1 LHIRANAFIIAAMAS
16 HAPTDWL
23 TRLSATQ
30 LAALIAGGDASAVE
44 VVQAHIERI
53 AQVNPTINA
62 VVVARFEQA
71 LREAAAADARRA
83 RGDPLAPLHGVPITI
98 KECLDLVGT
107 PATFGMPSRRN
118 DYPQAN
124 DLYVQRL
131 LDAGAVV
138 VGKTNVPQALI
149 YNESS
154 NALYGRT
161 NNPWDIAR
169 TPGGSSGGEGAII
182 AAGGSPLG
190 LGTDIGGSLRLPA
203 AFCGIVSLKPTTLRT
218 HDYSRFSEQSFEFGP
233 IASVVGPMARDVADL
248 ALTMRLIGTLSHPR
262 LPSPQPLGDPNAV
275 DVSRLRVGFFTH
287 DGLMQPSPAVAR
299 AVHEAAAI
307 LRAAGAQVT
316 EWMPPDLHRATGLY
330 IRLLT
335 ANGASLFRA
344 ALARDKAEPQI
355 AALYWL
361 AQRSRRTV
369 QRIRCAL
376 VLLRQMKF
384 AEQLGNVGFS
394 AEDAQHFSAE
404 ADGYRQ
410 AFAAAM
416 ARADGGPLD
425 VVLSPACFSPAWPHG
440 ASREL
445 ITGGAYCIVYNLLGY
460 PAGVVPVTRV
470 RPGEAIAR
478 LRSLDVVDMA
488 ARRVDIGSA
497 GLPVGVQVA
506 ARPWQ
511 EHVALAVMQ
520 VIQDEVRKRE
530 DYPTMVR
537 EGGESVGERE

>member
-1 LHIRANAFIIAAMAS
+1 MVL
-16 HAPTDWL
+16 HAPTNWL
-23 TRLSATQ
+23 TRLSAAQ
-30 LAALIAGGDASAVE
+30 LAGLIAGGDVSAVE

-83 RGDPLAPLHGVPITI
+83 RGDALAPLHGVPITI
-98 KECLDLVGT
+98 KECLDLIGT
-107 PATFGMPSRRN
+107 PSTFGMPSRRD
-118 DYPQAN
+118 DYPQVN
-124 DLYVQRL
+124 DPHVQRL
-131 LDAGAVV
+131 LDAGAIVI
-138 VGKTNVPQALI
+138 GKTNVPQALI

-154 NALYGRT
+154 NPLYGRT
-161 NNPWDIAR
+161 NNPWDTAR

-218 HDYSRFSEQSFEFGP
+218 HDYSRFSAQPFEFAP

-248 ALTMRLIGTLSHPR
+248 ILTMKLIGARAHPR
-262 LPSPQPLGDPNAV
+262 LPSPPPLGDAHTV
-275 DVSRLRVGFFTH
+275 DVSKLRVGFFTH
-287 DGLMQPSPAVAR
+287 DGLMTPSPAVAR
-299 AVHEAAAI
+299 AVREAAAI

-316 EWMPPDLHRATGLY
+316 EWTPPDLHRAAALY
-330 IRLLT
+330 VRLLT

-355 AALYWL
+355 APLYWL
-361 AQRSRRTV
+361 ARRSKRTV
-369 QRIRCAL
+369 QVIRCAL
-376 VLLRQMKF
+376 ALSRQTKF
-384 AEQLGNVGFS
+384 ARQLDNIGFS
-394 AEDAQHFSAE
+394 AEEAQRFSAE
-404 ADGYRQ
+404 ADEYRQ

-445 ITGGAYCIVYNLLGY
+445 ITGGAYCIVYNLIGY
-460 PAGVVPVTRV
+460 PSGVVPVTRV
-470 RPGEAIAR
+470 QPGEAVAR
-478 LRSLDVVDMA
+478 PCSLDIVDIA

-506 ARPWQ
+506 ARPWH
-511 EHVALAVMQ
+511 EHIALAAMK
-520 VIQDEVRKRE
+520 VIQDEARMRK
-530 DYPTMVR
+530 DYPTMMD
-537 EGGESVGERE
+537 EGKWADVQQASVTLTA

>member
-1 LHIRANAFIIAAMAS
+1 MAL
-16 HAPTDWL
+16 HAPTNWL
-23 TRLSATQ
+23 TRLSAIQ
-30 LAALIAGGDASAVE
+30 LADLIASGDVSAVE

-62 VVVARFEQA
+62 VVVTRFEQA
-71 LREAAAADARRA
+71 LQEAAAADAKRA
-83 RGDPLAPLHGVPITI
+83 RGEPLAPLHGVPITI
-98 KECLDLVGT
+98 KECLDLIGT
-107 PATFGMPSRRN
+107 PSTFGMPSRRS
-118 DYPQAN
+118 DYPQAS

-131 LDAGAVV
+131 LDAGAIVI
-138 VGKTNVPQALI
+138 GKTNVPQALI

-161 NNPWDIAR
+161 NNPWDTTR

-218 HDYSRFSEQSFEFGP
+218 HDYSRFSERPFEFAP

-248 ALTMRLIGTLSHPR
+248 MLTMRLIGMVSHPR
-262 LPSPQPLGDPNAV
+262 LPSPRPLGDPRTV
-275 DVSRLRVGFFTH
+275 DVSSLRVGFFAH
-287 DGLMQPSPAVAR
+287 DGVMQPSPAVAR

-307 LRAAGAQVT
+307 LRTAGAQVT
-316 EWMPPDLHRATGLY
+316 EWMPPDLHRAAALY
-330 IRLLT
+330 VRLLT

-344 ALARDKAEPQI
+344 ALAHDKAEPQI

-361 AQRSRRTV
+361 AQQPRRTV
-369 QRIRCAL
+369 QRIRRAL
-376 VLLRQMKF
+376 ALLRQKRF
-384 AEQLGNVGFS
+384 AQQLGNVGFS
-394 AEDAQHFSAE
+394 ADDAQRLSAE

-410 AFAAAM
+410 AFATAM
-416 ARADGGPLD
+416 AHADGGPLD

-470 RPGEAIAR
+470 QPDEAIAR
-478 LRSLDVVDMA
+478 PRSLDIVEMA
-488 ARRVDIGSA
+488 AH
-497 GLPVGVQVA
+497 
-506 ARPWQ
+506 PWQ
-511 EHVALAVMQ
+511 EHVVLAAMK
-520 VIQDEVRKRE
+520 VIQDEARKRK
-530 DYPTMVR
+530 DYPTMMR
-537 EGGESVGERE
+537 EAEQKADSPEAGVTLTA